1 MNIKL
6 VATDLDDTL
15 LRDDLTISPRVIETV
30 RKAKAQGVI
39 VTFATGRMPA
49 STRPYAE
56 QLGIDVPI
64 ITYNGAM
71 VQEAISQ
78 EVLLRKVIPL
88 ELAHDIISYLL
99 KDEVIFHMY
108 LRDQIF
114 VPKMNKWSE
123 EYAQRVN
130 VPVEEGNLLQ
140 LLEKEEEGI
149 EKLIL
154 FDEPES
160 LTKWANIVRDRF
172 PDQFHL
178 TSSKPYFLELMH
190 PEVNKGRTLLSFA
203 ADMGIK
209 SEEVMA
215 IGDGL
220 NDLEMISSVG
230 LGVAVANARE
240 EVKAVAKFITT
251 SNEEDG
257 VAEAIEK
264 YVLRSS

>member
-1 MNIKL
+1 MSIKL

-30 RKAKAQGVI
+30 RKAREQGVI

-49 STRPYAE
+49 SSRPYAQE
-56 QLGIDVPI
+56 LGIDVPI

-71 VQEAISQ
+71 IQEAISRK
-78 EVLLRKVIPL
+78 VLLRKVIPVSM
-88 ELAHDIISYLL
+88 AHNIISFLSEE
-99 KDEVIFHMY
+99 EVHFHMY
-108 LRDQIF
+108 LKDQVF

-123 EYAQRVN
+123 EYARKTR
-130 VPVEEGNLLQ
+130 VPVEEGDLSQLLQ
-140 LLEKEEEGI
+140 GEGEGV

-154 FDEPES
+154 FDEPEV
-160 LTKWANIVRDRF
+160 LAKWANIIRDRF
-172 PDQFHL
+172 PEQFHL

-203 ADMGIK
+203 EGMGIK
-209 SEEVMA
+209 PEEVMA

-240 EVKAVAKFITT
+240 EVKAAAKVITT

-257 VAEAIEK
+257 VAEAIER
-264 YVLRSS
+264 YVLK